1 MTRYWQRA
9 VERRLTR
16 RRALIATGAG
26 AAGAALLAACGGDD
40 DGASATPKDRS
51 GLLWQPVDESKGA
64 RTGGTFV
71 TVQGNALVTH
81 DVHRIGAHGGISGR
95 GYSQLFR
102 ISDGVLQQT
111 TGTPQG
117 DLAES
122 WELSPDK
129 LQLTIKLDPGAGFA
143 PLPPVS
149 GRVVDADDVL
159 FSWERFKSVGT
170 LRGDIANELSSGAPV
185 VSITAPDKR
194 TIVVKI
200 AEPNSAIFTLLG
212 LGGLGTLFIVPK
224 EAADTSKLDIARQ
237 PLGSGPFYITDSN
250 EVNIRYKR
258 NPNFKRASLKS
269 NEPWLDEVF
278 TPVIPNIATASAQ
291 FRSGQVHDYALPALE
306 VVGAKR
312 ENNSLLM
319 YAADPITT
327 ERWYFGQNPDS
338 PFRDERLRIA
348 YHKVIDRDLYVTA
361 AYNTDNYKKEGLPVQ
376 EFWEGSFGV
385 NTWTGYVL
393 DPKSEKD
400 HGAATK
406 NFKFDLAEAKRLVEA
421 AGHKTP
427 FEYVQVYSDETPTS
441 FAPPIYRRVDIVMN
455 MIEESG
461 VFKMRRRPLEWAT
474 EWSPQIRQGKGNFNG
489 ASWGPDTSSLDPTRD
504 AFFIY
509 NPKGGYYEGGDATLE
524 DLTIKAVREFDER
537 KRQEI
542 IKEIQRYDATKMF
555 NQKVGSAGGFRV
567 VWPAVRNTNV
577 FRGGTNWTNVRLF
590 LDPSQAPLRRS

>member
-1 MTRYWQRA
+1 MKVYWQR
-9 VERRLTR
+9 VLDRRITR
-16 RRALIATGAG
+16 RKALAATGA
-26 AAGAALLAACGGDD
+26 AAGAAALLAACGGGEGG
-40 DGASATPKDRS
+40 GAPKDSS
-51 GLLWQPVDESKGA
+51 GLLWTPVDESKNA
-64 RTGGTFV
+64 KAGGTYV
-71 TVQGNALVTH
+71 TVQVNGLVTH
-81 DVHRIGAHGGISGR
+81 DVHRIGAHGGIAGR

-129 LQLTIKLDPGAGFA
+129 LQLTVKLDPGAGFA
-143 PLPPVS
+143 PLPPVN
-149 GRVVDADDVL
+149 GRAVDSDDVL
-159 FSWERFKSVGT
+159 FSWERFKATGT
-170 LRGDIANELSSGAPV
+170 LRGDIANEVSSGAPV

-194 TIVVKI
+194 TVVIKI

-212 LGGLGTLFIVPK
+212 LAGLGTLFIVPK
-224 EAADTSKLDIARQ
+224 EAGDTSKLDIARQ
-237 PLGSGPFYITDSN
+237 PLGSGPYYISESN
-250 EVNIRYKR
+250 EVNIRYKK
-258 NPNFKRASLKS
+258 NPNFKRAALKN
-269 NEPWLDEVF
+269 NEPYIDEVF
-278 TPVIPNIATASAQ
+278 TPVIPNVATASAQ
-291 FRSGQVHDYALPALE
+291 FRSGQVHDYTLPALE

-312 ENNSLLM
+312 ENNALLM
-319 YAADPITT
+319 YASDPIST
-327 ERWYFGQNPDS
+327 ERWYFGQSAES

-376 EFWEGSFGV
+376 EFWEGSFSV

-400 HGAATK
+400 YGAAAK
-406 NFKFDLAEAKRLVEA
+406 NFKFDIAEAKKLVEA
-421 AGHKTP
+421 AGNKTP
-427 FEYVQVYSDETPTS
+427 FEYVQVFSDETPTS
-441 FAPPIYRRVDIVMN
+441 FSPPIYRRVDIIMN

-461 VFKMRRRPLEWAT
+461 VFKMRRRPLEWAP

-509 NPKGGYYEGGDATLE
+509 NPKGGYFEGGDSTLE
-524 DLTIKAVREFDER
+524 ELTIRAVREFDEK

-555 NQKVGSAGGFRV
+555 NQKVGTAGGFRV
-567 VWPAVRNTNV
+567 VWPVVRNANV
-577 FRGGTNWTNVRLF
+577 FRGGTNWTGLRLY
-590 LDPSQAPLRRS
+590 LDQTQPPLKKT